1 MEKNDGEGS
10 SAASGHKSRR
20 SFVSYR
26 YKWEGSGRCDR
37 CREAQRKDACVTRGK
52 PLEGKNLGVCFCC
65 VRASARCSFMSET
78 GVHEGSYIEVDCDE
92 ARDDFKETLMS
103 GKVKGEL
110 AFVGKISAPG
120 KLEGPPLFLGGEEGS
135 TFKWTP
141 VKIPERVKDEGLEVE
156 ARRQMVKMLEADVG
170 EGVDQGVSSGALVVG
185 MVKKKLAE
193 RRRLMD
199 EYVEAGLKL
208 ELCLNEVKALWNVAE
223 VWKEYGEWDEEEA
236 ERLQDEVRE
245 ML

>member
-20 SFVSYR
+20 SFVSYW
-26 YKWEGSGRCDR
+26 YKWQGSGRCDR

-78 GVHEGSYIEVDCDE
+78 GVHEGSYIEVDWDE

-141 VKIPERVKDEGLEVE
+141 VKIPERVKERGSGGGGAAEDGE
-156 ARRQMVKMLEADVG
+156 DVG
-170 EGVDQGVSSGALVVG
+170 G
-185 MVKKKLAE
+185 
-193 RRRLMD
+193 
-199 EYVEAGLKL
+199 
-208 ELCLNEVKALWNVAE
+208 
-223 VWKEYGEWDEEEA
+223 GENK
-236 ERLQDEVRE
+236 QDAW
-245 ML
+245 